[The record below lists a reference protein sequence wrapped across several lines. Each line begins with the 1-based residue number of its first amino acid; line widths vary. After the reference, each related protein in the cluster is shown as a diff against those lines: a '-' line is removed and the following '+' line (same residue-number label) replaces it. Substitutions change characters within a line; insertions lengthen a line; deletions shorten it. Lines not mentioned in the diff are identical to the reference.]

1 MSSRPAR
8 PRRYCGA
15 ACACDLGL
23 GNSGASSFD
32 VVYSVIFCR
41 DSLFITVFSTMND
54 LQEQLQKLLP
64 TDVKY
69 LITDISSCADGGF
82 KCTIQLQCS
91 TSDECDQW
99 VTEFSRVTL
108 CTWRVRNTYPNGRR
122 GLLYRK
128 DYVCQHSAFNKD
140 HPKRRKTKDTGC
152 GAKFCIKVCTTYFYM
167 PTYSNSII

>member
-1 MSSRPAR
+1 
-8 PRRYCGA
+8 
-15 ACACDLGL
+15 
-23 GNSGASSFD
+23 
-32 VVYSVIFCR
+32 
-41 DSLFITVFSTMND
+41 MND
-54 LQEQLQKLLP
+54 LQEQLQKLLL

-69 LITDISSCADGGF
+69 LITDISSCANVGF
-82 KCTIQLQCS
+82 KCMIRLQCS

-99 VTEFSRVTL
+99 VTEFSRVSL